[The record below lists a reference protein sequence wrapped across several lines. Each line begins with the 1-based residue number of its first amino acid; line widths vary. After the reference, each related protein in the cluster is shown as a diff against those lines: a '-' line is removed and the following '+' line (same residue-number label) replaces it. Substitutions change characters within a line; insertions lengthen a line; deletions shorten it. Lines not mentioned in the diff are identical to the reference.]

1 MPTSICAF
9 QGCNNEFTPKWRKC
23 GGGKLHCVPCLM
35 EYFGGK
41 NVLRADELK
50 QCQYF
55 KDDKGVG
62 GDCYVEQNGKAKF
75 REEFGVFFC
84 NHHYQ
89 KLSEIVN

>member
-1 MPTSICAF
+1 MGS
-9 QGCNNEFTPKWRKC
+9 
-23 GGGKLHCVPCLM
+23 
-35 EYFGGK
+35 
-41 NVLRADELK
+41 K

-55 KDDKGVG
+55 KDDKGIG

-89 KLSEIVN
+89 KLSCLLYTSDAADE